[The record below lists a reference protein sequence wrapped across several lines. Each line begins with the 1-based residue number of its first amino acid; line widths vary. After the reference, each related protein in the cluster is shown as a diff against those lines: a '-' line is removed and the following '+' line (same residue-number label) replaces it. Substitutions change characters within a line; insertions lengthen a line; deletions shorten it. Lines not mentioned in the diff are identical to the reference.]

1 MVEEQKVNV
10 TVKYQNK
17 LNLVPLKHFNAKEM
31 DLFFALCAKM
41 KDHGIKPIEFTF
53 EELRELSSYK
63 MTATSAFVGDL
74 EQMYSNMLKLSYR
87 TEDEDVIRHFVL
99 FPGFEIDKKKK
110 VVLVSVN
117 PALSDVLNGLTSEF
131 SKFELSAFTSIR
143 STYAKTLFRLLM
155 QYRKTGL
162 YITTMEN
169 FRELLDIPENYQMGN
184 IDQRVLKPA
193 MKELEGYFDD
203 LRVEK
208 IKERKRNKI
217 ARLKFT
223 FSGLKSELPKITLHN
238 WLEGENND

>member
-1 MVEEQKVNV
+1 MPENELKV
-10 TVKYQNK
+10 TVKYQNR

-31 DLFFALCAKM
+31 DLFFALCSRM
-41 KDHGIKPIEFTF
+41 KDKGIKPIEFTF

-74 EQMYSNMLKLSYR
+74 EQMYNNMLKLSYR
-87 TEDEDVIRHFVL
+87 TEDENVIRHFVL

-110 VVLVSVN
+110 VVSVSVN
-117 PALSDVLNGLTSEF
+117 PTLSDVLNGLTSEF

-155 QYRKTGL
+155 QYRKTRM
-162 YITTMEN
+162 YVTTIDN

-184 IDQRVLKPA
+184 IDQRVLQPA
-193 MKELEGYFDD
+193 MKELEAYFEE
-203 LRVEK
+203 LEVEK

-223 FSGLKSELPKITLHN
+223 FKGLKTDLPQVTLHN
-238 WLEGENND
+238 WLDEDGGAQ